1 MSESQGIARGN
12 RKGSLYLCVLFVS
25 DVEEA
30 FSASNSAAV
39 MYFGVLHTPT
49 PPRYGYL
56 LGLLNSILVK
66 KREQIKTHRDV

>member
-1 MSESQGIARGN
+1 MLGETGKVPST
-12 RKGSLYLCVLFVS
+12 YVFCFVS

-49 PPRYGYL
+49 WSVALWSVAYL

-66 KREQIKTHRDV
+66 KREQIKMHRDV

>member
-1 MSESQGIARGN
+1 MLGETGKVPST
-12 RKGSLYLCVLFVS
+12 YVFCFVS

-66 KREQIKTHRDV
+66 KREQIKMHRDV